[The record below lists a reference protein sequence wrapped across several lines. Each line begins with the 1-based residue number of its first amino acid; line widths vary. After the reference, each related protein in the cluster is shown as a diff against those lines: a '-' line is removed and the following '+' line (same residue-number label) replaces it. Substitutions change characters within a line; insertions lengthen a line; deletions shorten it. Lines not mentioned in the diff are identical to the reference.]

1 MSEDL
6 TVTVRI
12 LDRDYEV
19 SCGPDEVDGLVRA
32 ARSLSERMGEI
43 RQAGKVLGLD
53 RIAVMAAL
61 NYAHEYLLMKDRLDG
76 VVADT
81 DEEIER
87 LAERITAALSEREG
101 RT

>member
-1 MSEDL
+1 VSEVL

-12 LDRDYEV
+12 LERDYEV
-19 SCGPDEVDGLVRA
+19 SCGPGEVDGLVRA

-43 RQAGKVLGLD
+43 RQAGKVAGLD

-76 VVADT
+76 AVADT
-81 DEEIER
+81 DDRIER
-87 LAERITAALSEREG
+87 LAERVSAALSERE
-101 RT
+101 RRA